1 MVDLGRRRISRQDAK
16 PQRRKQ
22 LALMNNFVSLFILYF
37 AFPLRLCA
45 RLHRYAA
52 QSEYRNG

>member
-1 MVDLGRRRISRQDAK
+1 MRAGAK